1 MDVRILAESQQG
13 ATYDQQLTLAQA
25 LETWG
30 YDGFFRADHLVR
42 EGTAIGLTGP
52 TDVWVTLAGLARETK
67 RIRLGSLMCSS
78 TFRNPAHLA
87 IIVAQIDAMSH
98 GRIELGL
105 GAGSY
110 PPEHYSLDFPLPSF
124 GERFDAV
131 EEQLEL
137 ITGLW
142 TAPLGQLYTYQGKKH
157 RVQDY
162 PALVRPVQI
171 PHPPIIIGGHGLK
184 RTPALAARF
193 ANEYNID
200 GVEPAACTQA
210 YDRVRKACE
219 RIDRDP
225 AEITFSAA
233 VTLCVG
239 TSKADID
246 RRTAVLH
253 DRVGEDPTT
262 IIANGLCGS
271 PAEVIDRLAIFK
283 DAGAERV
290 YLQLFDLT
298 DLDQLQ
304 LFADDVLPHFAS
316 GDV

>member
-1 MDVRILAESQQG
+1 V
-13 ATYDQQLTLAQA
+13 QLDIPQSRPPRHHR
-25 LETWG
+25 
-30 YDGFFRADHLVR
+30 RADRRHEPR
-42 EGTAIGLTGP
+42 PHRTR
-52 TDVWVTLAGLARETK
+52 AR
-67 RIRLGSLMCSS
+67 RGILS
-78 TFRNPAHLA
+78 
-87 IIVAQIDAMSH
+87 
-98 GRIELGL
+98 
-105 GAGSY
+105 
-110 PPEHYSLDFPLPSF
+110 PEHYSLDFPLPSF

-142 TAPLGQLYTYQGKKH
+142 TAPPGQLYTYHGKKY
-157 RVQDY
+157 RIQDY

-184 RTPALAARF
+184 RTPALAARY

-210 YDRVRKACE
+210 YDRVRQACE

-225 AEITFSAA
+225 TDITFSAA
-233 VTLCVG
+233 VTLCLG
-239 TSKADID
+239 ASKADIE
-246 RRTAVLH
+246 RRIAVLH

-271 PAEVIDRLAIFK
+271 PAEVIDKLSRFE
-283 DAGAERV
+283 DGGAERV

-304 LFADDVLPHFAS
+304 LFADEVLPHFA
-316 GDV
+316 DREI

>member
-1 MDVRILAESQQG
+1 MPR
-13 ATYDQQLTLAQA
+13 
-25 LETWG
+25 
-30 YDGFFRADHLVR
+30 
-42 EGTAIGLTGP
+42 
-52 TDVWVTLAGLARETK
+52 
-67 RIRLGSLMCSS
+67 
-78 TFRNPAHLA
+78 AHLA
-87 IIVAQIDAMSH
+87 IIVAQIDAMSD

-110 PPEHYSLDFPLPSF
+110 PPEHYSLDFPLASIS
-124 GERFDAV
+124 ERFDRL

-142 TAPLGQLYTYQGKKH
+142 TAPLGELYSYEGKQY

-162 PALVRPVQI
+162 PALVRPAQT

-184 RTPALAARF
+184 PTPALAARY

-200 GVEPAACTQA
+200 GVGPAACTQA
-210 YDRVRKACE
+210 YDRVRHACE
-219 RIDRDP
+219 RIERDP

-239 TSKADID
+239 TRKADIE
-246 RRTAVLH
+246 RRTAALH

-271 PAEVIDRLAIFK
+271 PTEAIDRLAVFN

-304 LFADDVLPHFAS
+304 LFAEEVLPHFAN
-316 GDV
+316 GGT